1 MKEILLILIALKL
14 SLSSFSQIT
23 KNNWLVGGNGSF
35 SSTKSESSSIS
46 NTSRTYWRIEPN
58 IGYFFLDKFA
68 AGVSVLINHE
78 KTSIGTMSSKQ
89 TYYSIGPFARYYFLP
104 ADRQVNIFSEGS
116 YQHLVL
122 NPGNDGSNSYT
133 LLLGTVVFFNNCVG
147 LEFTT
152 GYSIT
157 NNSKSDLKYRII
169 QVGLGLQVHLEK
181 D

>member
-1 MKEILLILIALKL
+1 MKKILLLLIASNL
-14 SLSSFSQIT
+14 SLLSFTQIT

-46 NTSRTYWRIEPN
+46 NSSRTYWRIEPHS
-58 IGYFFLDKFA
+58 GYFFVDKFA
-68 AGVSVLINHE
+68 AGVSVLFNHE
-78 KTSIGTMSSKQ
+78 NTSIGTVSSKQ
-89 TYYSIGPFARYYFLP
+89 TYYSVGPFARYYFLP

-122 NPGNDGSNSYT
+122 NPGKYGSNSYN
-133 LLLGTVVFFNNCVG
+133 LLLGSAVFFNNCVG

-157 NNSKSDLKYRII
+157 NNSKSDLKYKII
-169 QVGLGLQVHLEK
+169 QVGIGLQIHLEK